1 MIKEIIT
8 KEAIGQY
15 TVAKQFHGYGN
26 WARVVVKISPNEN
39 VADYNIYFNLSK
51 DGYIT
56 NISSERLSDFKK
68 AILTS
73 VKYDLSNG
81 ILAGL
86 PVVQLDVTIVR
97 IDGLPGETTPE
108 SVKYAKSNGRLRL
121 TATCQAIWEA
131 MYNAKPELI
140 DTDSGRRKPLSEFEL
155 LGPPEINVFFD
166 EERKSW
172 IYGC

>member
-1 MIKEIIT
+1 MPPKLIIGSMIKEIIT

-26 WARVVVKISPNEN
+26 WASVVVKISPNEN

-51 DGYIT
+51 DRYIIS
-56 NISSERLSDFKK
+56 ISSERLSDFKE
-68 AILTS
+68 AILTG
-73 VKYDLSNG
+73 VKYALSNG

-108 SVKYAKSNGRLRL
+108 SVKYA
-121 TATCQAIWEA
+121 TCQAIWEA

-140 DTDSGRRKPLSEFEL
+140 DTDSGRRRPLSAFEP
-155 LGPPEINVFFD
+155 LGPPEIDVFFD